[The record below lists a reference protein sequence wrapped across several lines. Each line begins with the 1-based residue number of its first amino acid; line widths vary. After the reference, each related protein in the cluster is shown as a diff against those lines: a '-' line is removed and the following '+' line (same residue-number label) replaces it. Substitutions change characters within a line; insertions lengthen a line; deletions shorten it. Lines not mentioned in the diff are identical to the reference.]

1 MPNEDLGSIAC
12 PVCGYDAFIRKNRKL
27 KHYVFCPT
35 NCKIVAVTGQAGS
48 DILAGKAHFYS
59 DPPAQDPPPAPE
71 PISELVSEPEQE
83 SKVISEPISE
93 PKQSQKE
100 ADDLDTFWS

>member
-12 PVCGYDAFIRKNRKL
+12 PVCGCDAFIRKNRKL

-35 NCKIVAVTGQAGS
+35 NCKIVSVTGPAGS
-48 DILAGKAHFYS
+48 DILAGRAQFYS

-71 PISELVSEPEQE
+71 PISETVSEPEP
-83 SKVISEPISE
+83 EPISSPVSE
-93 PKQSQKE
+93 PEPAK
-100 ADDLDTFWS
+100 DDLDSFWE